1 MKKTVL
7 ITGATTG
14 IGKATAFAFGNK
26 GYNVV
31 FTSRNQA
38 RGEAFSKELSDKG
51 VENTFLE
58 LDVTNEEAVK
68 TVVEKAV
75 AKYGKLDALV
85 NNAGVALGSVLMADA
100 TTEDLKQML
109 DTNVMGVF
117 YGMKYA
123 IKEMLKTG
131 GGAIV
136 NLASIAGHNGLLYTA
151 QYCAS
156 KHAVVGLTKG
166 AAIDYATM
174 GIRINAIAPGATKTD
189 ILQGSID
196 IGAYSEESIA
206 AIHPM
211 KRMGTP
217 KEIANGIVFLASD
230 DCPFMT
236 GTTLFVDGG
245 YNAQ

>member
-31 FTSRNQA
+31 FTSRNNS
-38 RGEAFSKELSDKG
+38 RGDAFSKELNDKG
-51 VENTFLE
+51 IANTFLE

-68 TVVEKAV
+68 NVVEKAV
-75 AKYGKLDALV
+75 AKYAKLDALV
-85 NNAGVALGSVLMADA
+85 NNAGVALGATLLADA
-100 TTEDLKQML
+100 TTENLKQML

-123 IKEMLKTG
+123 IQEMLKSG

-136 NLASIAGHNGLLYTA
+136 NLASIAGHNGLIYTA

-174 GIRINAIAPGATKTD
+174 GIRINAIAPGAIKTD
-189 ILQGSID
+189 IIQGAID
-196 IGAYSEESIA
+196 AGAYSEEGIA

-211 KRMGTP
+211 KRMGTV
-217 KEIANGIVFLASD
+217 EDIANGIVFLASD
-230 DCPFMT
+230 ECPFMT